1 MAENNFKKN
10 PFKMAEVVGKN
21 ILTGFLE
28 NLVQNNKVKLE
39 EQDKETFNNAEWRD
53 KRWVF
58 VDALQRNPDIITR
71 QVLRETI
78 LKEKPKG
85 NDVNVR
91 PITKTQPAESAGSD
105 VLQLCPRE
113 KFLRLSAEMADEIY
127 PIKERTGRTRQ
138 ALIICNIK
146 FDHHSLRYGAEIDIR
161 GMERLLEDLGYTV
174 TVERNLKAMDM
185 ESVLRAFA
193 DRPEHNYSDST
204 FLVLMSHGTPHGI
217 CGTMHSDK
225 TPDVLFYDTIYQIF
239 NTCNC
244 RGLRD
249 KPKVIIVQAC
259 RGVVKFICN
268 LVSLNSGGVWLR
280 DSPAALAD
288 NFSVSQNLEED
299 AVSLRHREKDFIAF
313 FSSTPNNLSYRD
325 PTYGSPFITELIR
338 CFQKYSCSRHIVQ
351 IFQKVQQ
358 SFENPTTKA
367 QLPSIEQITLTRDF
381 YLFPGN

>member
-259 RGVVKFICN
+259 RG
-268 LVSLNSGGVWLR
+268 
-280 DSPAALAD
+280 D
-288 NFSVSQNLEED
+288 
-299 AVSLRHREKDFIAF
+299 
-313 FSSTPNNLSYRD
+313 NLSYRD

>member
-1 MAENNFKKN
+1 MAEKNFKKN

-85 NDVNVR
+85 NDVNVH
-91 PITKTQPAESAGSD
+91 PITETKPAESAEPD

-127 PIKERTGRTRQ
+127 PIKERTDRTRQ
-138 ALIICNIK
+138 ALIICNIM

-161 GMERLLEDLGYTV
+161 GMEGLLKDLGYTV
-174 TVERNLKAMDM
+174 TVKRNLKAKDM
-185 ESVLRAFA
+185 ESLLRAFA
-193 DRPEHNYSDST
+193 DRPEHSNSDST

-217 CGTMHSDK
+217 CGTMDSK
-225 TPDVLFYDTIYQIF
+225 ETPDVLFYDTIYQIF

-259 RGVVKFICN
+259 RGG
-268 LVSLNSGGVWLR
+268 NSGGVWLR

-288 NFSVSQNLEED
+288 SFSVSQNLEED
-299 AVSLRHREKDFIAF
+299 AVSLRHKEKDFIAF

-325 PTYGSPFITELIR
+325 PMSGSPFITELIR
-338 CFQKYSCSRHIVQ
+338 CFQKYSCSCHIVQ
-351 IFQKVQQ
+351 IFRKIQQ

-367 QLPSIEQITLTRDF
+367 QLPSIERITLTRDF

>member
-28 NLVQNNKVKLE
+28 NLVQNNKVKFE
-39 EQDKETFNNAEWRD
+39 EKDKETFNNAEWRD

-91 PITKTQPAESAGSD
+91 PITETKPAESVESD

-127 PIKERTGRTRQ
+127 PIKERTDRTRQ

-161 GMERLLEDLGYTV
+161 GMQGLLEDLGYTV

-193 DRPEHNYSDST
+193 DRPEHSCSDST

-217 CGTMHSDK
+217 CGTTHSNK

-259 RGVVKFICN
+259 RGG
-268 LVSLNSGGVWLR
+268 NSGGVWLR

-288 NFSVSQNLEED
+288 NSSLSQNLEED
-299 AVSLRHREKDFIAF
+299 AVSLRHREKDFIVF

-325 PTYGSPFITELIR
+325 PMNGSPFITQLIR
-338 CFQKYSCSRHIVQ
+338 CFQKYSCSCHIVQ
-351 IFQKVQQ
+351 IFRKVQQ

-367 QLPSIEQITLTRDF
+367 QLPSIERITLTRDF